1 VKLWCEPGISIC
13 GMWQDAQLFFE
24 TVQSRAFVLPLSE
37 WQARHLGS

>member
-1 VKLWCEPGISIC
+1 MSIF

-24 TVQSRAFVLPLSE
+24 TVHSRAFALPLSE